1 MGRLLLIFARD
12 MHSDVGRQLCGRL
25 RQDWAHEGAFVAKHA
40 AALVPDAVSFDEV
53 RVYAKQR
60 TVLLVGGEAGKAEQ
74 REGFAARS
82 FRRQEVAMMGA
93 AMQIDQLDPSAGE
106 AFKRVDL
113 RRIDHVLDDAS
124 RPNRCQRLH
133 ENELIVD

>member
-1 MGRLLLIFARD
+1 M
-12 MHSDVGRQLCGRL
+12 SGRQLCGRL
-25 RQDWAHEGAFVAKHA
+25 GQDWAHEGAFVAKHA

-74 REGFAARS
+74 REGFVARS

-106 AFKRVDL
+106 AFERVDL
-113 RRIDHVLDDAS
+113 GRIDHVLDDAGD
-124 RPNRCQRLH
+124 H
-133 ENELIVD
+133 TAA

>member
-1 MGRLLLIFARD
+1 VSRPVMIFARD
-12 MHSDVGRQLCGRL
+12 MHSGVGRQLCGRL

-74 REGFAARS
+74 ARALS
-82 FRRQEVAMMGA
+82 LA
-93 AMQIDQLDPSAGE
+93 PSDGR
-106 AFKRVDL
+106 K
-113 RRIDHVLDDAS
+113 
-124 RPNRCQRLH
+124 
-133 ENELIVD
+133 